1 MRKMLA
7 RLVVCAGLAAVSA
20 LTPTAAQ
27 TFPSK
32 PIRLIV
38 PYPPGGGTDA
48 IARILAQRLSE
59 TLKQPVVVDNRAGA
73 SGMIGTDAV
82 AKAAPD
88 GYTLGVV
95 ISQHTVNPAL
105 FKDINYDAA

>member
-7 RLVVCAGLAAVSA
+7 RLVVFAGLAAVSA
-20 LTPTAAQ
+20 LTPVAAQ

-38 PYPPGGGTDA
+38 PCPPGG
-48 IARILAQRLSE
+48 
-59 TLKQPVVVDNRAGA
+59 V
-73 SGMIGTDAV
+73 TDAV

-95 ISQHTVNPAL
+95 ISQHAVNPAL
-105 FKDINYDAA
+105 LKDFNYDAA